1 MCDKKPF
8 GRLAETSAVRH
19 SLEGVPVDAV
29 ADVMGRLISQGLI
42 RGWGMSQVSAE
53 TLAKAHKVTAVSA
66 VQNLYSMLE
75 RDCEKEIFP
84 YCLEH
89 GIGVVPFSPIASGF
103 LSGKVSAG
111 TKFEGDDVRRW
122 VPQLSKENIL
132 ANQPIL
138 DVLSDCAR
146 KKGATNAQLSLAWM
160 LPGKFLTKLEARK
173 DLKPIIKSRLDH
185 RPACFHPHCSAE
197 IHKP

>member
-1 MCDKKPF
+1 MCDKKSF

-19 SLEGVPVDAV
+19 SPEGVPVDAV

-53 TLAKAHKVTAVSA
+53 
-66 VQNLYSMLE
+66 
-75 RDCEKEIFP
+75 
-84 YCLEH
+84 
-89 GIGVVPFSPIASGF
+89 
-103 LSGKVSAG
+103 

-173 DLKPIIKSRLDH
+173 NLKPIIKSRLDH
-185 RPACFHPHCSAE
+185 RPACFHPHYSAE

>member
-103 LSGKVSAG
+103 LSGKVSAE

-146 KKGATNAQLSLAWM
+146 KKRSHKRAAFSRVDAPRKVSHKTGGAKRSKANHKKQ
-160 LPGKFLTKLEARK
+160 AR
-173 DLKPIIKSRLDH
+173 P
-185 RPACFHPHCSAE
+185 
-197 IHKP
+197 

>member
-19 SLEGVPVDAV
+19 SLEGVPVDTV

-75 RDCEKEIFP
+75 RDCEKRSSLTAWNTGSASYPFLP
-84 YCLEH
+84 L
-89 GIGVVPFSPIASGF
+89 PAAFSPGKSPRKQNLKATMCADGCRSCQKKTSWPISRFLTSCLTAPEKKEPQTRSF
-103 LSGKVSAG
+103 LSRGCSQES
-111 TKFEGDDVRRW
+111 FSQNWRRE
-122 VPQLSKENIL
+122 KI
-132 ANQPIL
+132 
-138 DVLSDCAR
+138 
-146 KKGATNAQLSLAWM
+146 
-160 LPGKFLTKLEARK
+160 
-173 DLKPIIKSRLDH
+173 
-185 RPACFHPHCSAE
+185 
-197 IHKP
+197 

>member
-19 SLEGVPVDAV
+19 SPEGVPVDAV

-42 RGWGMSQVSAE
+42 RGWGLSQVSAE
-53 TLAKAHKVTAVSA
+53 
-66 VQNLYSMLE
+66 
-75 RDCEKEIFP
+75 
-84 YCLEH
+84 
-89 GIGVVPFSPIASGF
+89 
-103 LSGKVSAG
+103 

-146 KKGATNAQLSLAWM
+146 KKRSHKRAAFSRVDAPRKVSHKTGGAKRSKANHKKQ
-160 LPGKFLTKLEARK
+160 AR
-173 DLKPIIKSRLDH
+173 P
-185 RPACFHPHCSAE
+185 
-197 IHKP
+197 

>member
-19 SLEGVPVDAV
+19 SLEGVPVDTV
-29 ADVMGRLISQGLI
+29 A
-42 RGWGMSQVSAE
+42 E
-53 TLAKAHKVTAVSA
+53 
-66 VQNLYSMLE
+66 
-75 RDCEKEIFP
+75 
-84 YCLEH
+84 
-89 GIGVVPFSPIASGF
+89 
-103 LSGKVSAG
+103 

-146 KKGATNAQLSLAWM
+146 KKRSHKRAAFSRVDAPRKVSHKTGGAKRSKANHKKQ
-160 LPGKFLTKLEARK
+160 AR
-173 DLKPIIKSRLDH
+173 P
-185 RPACFHPHCSAE
+185 
-197 IHKP
+197 